1 MSTNFKR
8 TGLGCG
14 LRCASVVSLILLAA
28 ILAACDG
35 AVAGPAA
42 TPTPPD
48 PWAEAVHRAQ
58 LELEEAADFQAR
70 LDYYR
75 RASVKI
81 GGRLEVVEKV
91 EPDLDIIDKLKA
103 EEIPF
108 LGSGWEALKSA
119 LERSSPGSGETLA
132 ELSRAMRQA
141 AGFRETLGE
150 LEALQP
156 VAEAGRAFEDDPG
169 AETLQALADRCA
181 TAAPALSRAGE
192 KMAAL
197 VAVLEK
203 PLGGIDALG
212 PALEET
218 RANDVPVI
226 ASGATE
232 LARIVKESR
241 EPLEELHR
249 ELVALNAA
257 VERDLRTMQAIQD
270 IASGVAPASA
280 ESAPATTAESSDLL
294 SGLLLVL
301 GFVVLIVV
309 LAAAGQR
316 TGTLPQAEEPAA
328 GREAIAVAPPPP
340 QVEEPAAAP
349 PPVEQEPVAQAA
361 RPGGFLRVVRGA
373 EPERVYELGADPAS
387 IGRRRDSDIRL
398 AGRDVSRRHALIRYG
413 RGSYFIQD
421 QDSLHGTFVN
431 GERVDACPLHD
442 GDRIIIGGTELEFR
456 YTAPPAKTDA
466 DDTA

>member
-1 MSTNFKR
+1 MSTNFER
-8 TGLGCG
+8 L
-14 LRCASVVSLILLAA
+14 LLLAFIVLLAA

-108 LGSGWEALKSA
+108 LGSGWEALQSA

-132 ELSRAMRQA
+132 ELSRAMHQA

-280 ESAPATTAESSDLL
+280 EPAPTSTTPESADLL

-309 LAAAGQR
+309 LAAAGRR

-328 GREAIAVAPPPP
+328 GREAVAVAPPPIP

-373 EPERVYELGADPAS
+373 EPERIYELSADPAS

-431 GERVDACPLHD
+431 GERVDACPLQD